1 VTNRATWS
9 VLIGLAG
16 LIIAAYLT
24 ATHYLAGQVP
34 LACATGGI
42 VNCEQVTSSAQSTI
56 GPVPVAVLGLVW
68 FGVWLGLVAAGR
80 VLSERFLVA
89 ARLAW
94 GTAGLLSV
102 FYLVYAELF
111 LIGAICSWCTVIHV
125 AIIGLFLLAVAEATE
140 SPESRRASAHA
151 VRRQGRSAA
160 ARRG

>member
-1 VTNRATWS
+1 VTNRTTWS
-9 VLIGLAG
+9 ALIGLAG
-16 LIIAAYLT
+16 LIISAYLT

-34 LACATGGI
+34 LACAAGGI

-68 FGVWLGLVAAGR
+68 LLAAGR
-80 VLSERFLVA
+80 ALSERFLVA

-94 GTAGLLSV
+94 ATAGLLSV

-125 AIIGLFLLAVAEATE
+125 AIIALFLLAVAEATE
-140 SPESRRASAHA
+140 PPENRRLSAHA
-151 VRRQGRSAA
+151 VRRQGRSPAT
-160 ARRG
+160 RRG